1 MNFFPHTPSQL
12 DHPNTGEEIIAAEDE
27 KKLLSGER
35 KVQRSLMSYIP
46 RGAARA
52 VFDSTAFPRQ
62 GG

>member
-35 KVQRSLMSYIP
+35 KVQRSLMSYIRSP
-46 RGAARA
+46 RRRKSS
-52 VFDSTAFPRQ
+52 V
-62 GG
+62 